1 MLMITDLG
9 CDRHNQ
15 RRVTLSGI
23 EAELV
28 TDVLYNLTNNGE
40 FHTYI
45 CECGHTHRIS
55 FNIQEEKLFRLSA
68 MFSTKRVRS
77 GKPKAEPAH
86 ANRGN
91 FYKLMK
97 G

>member
-9 CDRHNQ
+9 CDRHNP
-15 RRVTLSGI
+15 RRVTFSGV

-28 TDVLYNLTNNGE
+28 ADVLYNLSNDGE

-45 CECGHTHRIS
+45 CECGHTHRVS
-55 FNIQEEKLFRLSA
+55 FKVQQEKLFRLSA
-68 MFSTKRVRS
+68 MFSQQVRGS
-77 GKPKAEPAH
+77 ERQKPRPGR

-91 FYKLMK
+91 YNNAMK
-97 G
+97 E

>member
-1 MLMITDLG
+1 MLTITDLG
-9 CDRHNQ
+9 CNRHNQ
-15 RRVTLSGI
+15 RQVTLSGV

-28 TDVLYNLTNNGE
+28 SDVLYNLTNDGD

-68 MFSTKRVRS
+68 MFSKKVRRS
-77 GKPKAEPAH
+77 EIQKPGPGRAS
-86 ANRGN
+86 RGN
-91 FYKLMK
+91 FSNVMK